1 MKKYIK
7 KVRGW
12 VIFLFLLYG
21 IGSIVS
27 IFGPIVNANLLS
39 SLTELK
45 FDDSFKY
52 ALLFLIISVF
62 NVLTNHGAVRVL
74 RLIQE
79 KLLFSIRYDMLQRLF
94 SIKTKVYDTKSSGE
108 FQERVKSDP
117 EDVFSVFSVVQ
128 YSAFSIITETII
140 LIYIFILNL
149 YLGLVYLIGIIL
161 IYVYE
166 KFLFKKVEII
176 HKESKKQREKSGTI
190 FNEIFR
196 GIRDIKQLGI
206 STKVSKIANSSLDRQ
221 SKLDT
226 KSQMLHA
233 LIYNGVDLIKALIT
247 CAVVFVGILL
257 IKANQLTLTSFLLIF
272 FYRSD
277 VFSLVLSYTSLT
289 EYAVKYRIAKNRILE
304 LFNNKKFPAEKYG
317 TRNIDNIKGR
327 IEFKNVTFAYN
338 QKPVLND
345 VSFKIVPLTNVALV
359 GKSGSG
365 KSTLF
370 NLLTKSYDEY
380 TGTIKIDGVDIKTL
394 KKKSLINGISIIN
407 QNPYVFNLSIKDN
420 LKLVNDEVTDEEMVE
435 ACKVAHIHDY
445 IMTLKN
451 GYETILGEGGVT
463 FSGGQKQRLA
473 IARALL
479 KKSKILL
486 FDEATSALDNV
497 TQNDIQ
503 EAIKSISD
511 DFTIITI
518 AHRLSTIVDS
528 DVIYVL
534 DEGKIV
540 ASGTHKE
547 LMKTC
552 DYYKNLYKGE
562 K

>member
-140 LIYIFILNL
+140 LIYIFILNP

-166 KFLFKKVEII
+166 KALFKKVEII

-233 LIYNGVDLIKALIT
+233 LIYNGVDLIKAIIT

-345 VSFKIVPLTNVALV
+345 VSFKIAPLTNVALV

-394 KKKSLINGISIIN
+394 SKKSLINGISIIN

-420 LKLVNDEVTDEEMVE
+420 LKLVSDEVTDEEMVE

-497 TQNDIQ
+497 TQNEIQ